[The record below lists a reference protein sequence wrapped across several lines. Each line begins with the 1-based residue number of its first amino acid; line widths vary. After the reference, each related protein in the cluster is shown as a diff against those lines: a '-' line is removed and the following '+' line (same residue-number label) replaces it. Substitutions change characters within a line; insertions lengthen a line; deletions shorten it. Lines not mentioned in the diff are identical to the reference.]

1 MVSLAGTSQNS
12 VFWTSRVGGFNCF
25 NCFLYSCFCFLNRHH
40 SYFGWWF
47 PNKLSIFSREVP
59 STTHQDASY
68 ASYASMCPPSRQRHS
83 GCLGEGASPGPVGT
97 GMGLLWITGSEPT
110 KKKGTEHC
118 KILAANSGQAGWKWE
133 THLIIMHTLWQ
144 SNMAMK
150 TMYIYIYMRVF
161 PIWMPQKM
169 IFQVVMFDYRVETHQ
184 LSCPTSWRGSAIL

>member
-1 MVSLAGTSQNS
+1 MDFALDGTSQNS

-25 NCFLYSCFCFLNRHH
+25 NCFLYSCFCFLNRHN

-83 GCLGEGASPGPVGT
+83 RCLGEGDSPGPVGT
-97 GMGLLWITGSEPT
+97 GMGVLWILT
-110 KKKGTEHC
+110 
-118 KILAANSGQAGWKWE
+118 ANSGQAGWKWE
-133 THLIIMHTLWQ
+133 THWIIMQTLWQ

-150 TMYIYIYMRVF
+150 TMYIYMRVF